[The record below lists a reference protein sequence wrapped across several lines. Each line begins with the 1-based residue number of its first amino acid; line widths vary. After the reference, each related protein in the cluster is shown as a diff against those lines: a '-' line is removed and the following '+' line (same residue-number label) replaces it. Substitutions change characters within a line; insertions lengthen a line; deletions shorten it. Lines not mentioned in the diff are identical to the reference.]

1 MSKEVA
7 AAAGA
12 TTRLS
17 RKQWTTLLAANM
29 GWMFDGYETY
39 ALILVVGVAL
49 KQLLTPAQLPHLPF
63 YAGALIAITLVGWG
77 VGGILGGIL
86 ADYIGRRRAMIVAI
100 ITYSLLTGL
109 SAIAWSWT
117 SLAVLRFLVGLGLGS
132 EWGTGTAIVAEVWPD
147 HMRAKG
153 AGMMQSGLGIGFFI
167 ASAVW
172 YFVGG
177 AGPGAWRYMFLLGIL
192 PGLGALWVMS
202 RVEESERWQAADQA
216 RRRARARRQG
226 GAVLSEEEAR
236 YARFTLSD
244 LWLDRR
250 LRRLTVLASLM
261 SLTTTLGWWG
271 ISSWVPAYVGS
282 LAAHLHLSPTHY
294 ASIAGMLYNLGA
306 IAGYVS
312 LGFIADAIGR
322 RKTALLYFAASLVLT
337 PILFLWLH
345 NLSWVLAATIVN
357 GFFTL
362 GQYTW
367 MPVWLPEVYP
377 TRIRGTGVAFVFNV
391 ARFVAFL
398 GPLLSGFII
407 ARLGGY
413 GIAATSVGMIYL
425 LGIVVAFFFPETKGK
440 PLPE

>member
-1 MSKEVA
+1 METTSKEVA

-167 ASAVW
+167 ASAAW

-177 AGPGAWRYMFLLGIL
+177 
-192 PGLGALWVMS
+192 
-202 RVEESERWQAADQA
+202 RVRE
-216 RRRARARRQG
+216 
-226 GAVLSEEEAR
+226 
-236 YARFTLSD
+236 
-244 LWLDRR
+244 
-250 LRRLTVLASLM
+250 
-261 SLTTTLGWWG
+261 
-271 ISSWVPAYVGS
+271 
-282 LAAHLHLSPTHY
+282 
-294 ASIAGMLYNLGA
+294 
-306 IAGYVS
+306 
-312 LGFIADAIGR
+312 
-322 RKTALLYFAASLVLT
+322 
-337 PILFLWLH
+337 
-345 NLSWVLAATIVN
+345 
-357 GFFTL
+357 
-362 GQYTW
+362 
-367 MPVWLPEVYP
+367 
-377 TRIRGTGVAFVFNV
+377 
-391 ARFVAFL
+391 
-398 GPLLSGFII
+398 
-407 ARLGGY
+407 LGG
-413 GIAATSVGMIYL
+413 TC
-425 LGIVVAFFFPETKGK
+425 FC
-440 PLPE
+440 